1 LLDLRKSLEGKL
13 TTAASDV
20 GNGGYMLKV
29 NGAQLE
35 VAPMPNWSINIYN
48 SNTVQPDAES
58 DNFKVIYSEVATALG
73 LDVNQKP
80 AALPNG
86 KTSMQSTS
94 KIGSVS
100 IVRDPQTGNSVV
112 ITPNQ
117 QRKAMVQP
125 PAQPAQPVAP
135 PTQPKAQAP
144 AQPAQPAPAAPAPAT
159 PAAQPKAAQ
168 PAAQPAPTTP
178 PAQPNAQPAP
188 ATPPAQPKQ

>member
-1 LLDLRKSLEGKL
+1 
-13 TTAASDV
+13 
-20 GNGGYMLKV
+20 MLKV

-48 SNTVQPDAES
+48 SNTVQPEAES
-58 DNFKVIYSEVATALG
+58 DNFKVIYNEVATALG

-86 KTSMQSTS
+86 KTSMQSAS
-94 KIGSVS
+94 KLGSVS
-100 IVRDPQTGNSVV
+100 IVRDPANGNSAV

-125 PAQPAQPVAP
+125 PAQPA
-135 PTQPKAQAP
+135 AQP
-144 AQPAQPAPAAPAPAT
+144 AQPAQPAAQPAQPNQ
-159 PAAQPKAAQ
+159 PAAQPKAQAQ
-168 PAAQPAPTTP
+168 PAQPAPT
-178 PAQPNAQPAP
+178 P